1 MANGAGLRILSLV
14 VRAFKSH
21 PLHHFPAFLRNKI
34 SGPDPIRPC

>member
-21 PLHHFPAFLRNKI
+21 PLHHLALTPF
-34 SGPDPIRPC
+34 